1 MSATYCL
8 HFYNHT
14 NFIVRKSWNQTVLDS
29 FGTTSVWNTVIV
41 IAGKYNGESNLVV
54 WVETTK
60 FQSANIISA
69 HNALWRTASSRTLG
83 FT

>member
-8 HFYNHT
+8 HFYNHI

-41 IAGKYNGESNLVV
+41 IAGKYNGESNLAA
-54 WVETTK
+54 K
-60 FQSANIISA
+60 FQPANIISA